1 MSKALMTKDWSDI
14 VMEAHMKGY
23 ITKTNLNTL
32 LSLLPTMEATFD
44 GTMDSVY
51 RMTEKLMEYVKNFQM
66 TLPTDGSIA
75 EAVGNQIL
83 IEMVKTGGA
92 LIRKAMGLVEGAI

>member
-1 MSKALMTKDWSDI
+1 MSKALMTKDWPDMVI
-14 VMEAHMKGY
+14 EAHMKGY
-23 ITKTNLNTL
+23 ITKTHLKSL
-32 LSLLPTMEATFD
+32 LSLLPDMETTFD

-51 RMTEKLMEYVKNFQM
+51 RMTEKLMEHVKNFQM
-66 TLPTDGSIA
+66 TLPNDGSMA

-92 LIRKAMGLVEGAI
+92 LIRQAMGLVEGAF